1 MRIHTSRLTI
11 MAAALFVPIV
21 AWSGATQAGDGQ
33 IVVVRQVPPRNA
45 FVKGDPAPPVAVN
58 PSPAGAVNSA
68 LGLDRTRGG
77 TVRRELT
84 DADIAGVSSGTPMH
98 SNRATSP
105 AHELTLQ
112 AFAGGNADAG
122 TPGHAVRGMLTG
134 TGGFAGSAG
143 TNAGGA
149 VQRGT
154 QQLNSIMSGLPQIT
168 R

>member
-1 MRIHTSRLTI
+1 MHFRTSRLTI
-11 MAAALFVPIV
+11 MTAALFAPIM
-21 AWSGATQAGDGQ
+21 AWPGATQAGDGQ

-45 FVKGDPAPPVAVN
+45 FVKGDPAHPVAVN

-98 SNRATSP
+98 TTRATS
-105 AHELTLQ
+105 AANEITLQ
-112 AFAGGNADAG
+112 AVASGSGDPGG
-122 TPGHAVRGMLTG
+122 PGYAVRGIMSG
-134 TGGFAGSAG
+134 GGFAGSAG
-143 TNAGGA
+143 ATAGGA

-154 QQLNSIMSGLPQIT
+154 QQLNGIMSGLPQIT